1 VLPRP
6 RPGCA
11 RVYRGERPHLRALTL
26 ARSDDPVVKDA
37 LALDRSM
44 ISELTK
50 AYATGRVEDRAA
62 IIQPRDAMTKL
73 DDVADG

>member
-1 VLPRP
+1 
-6 RPGCA
+6 
-11 RVYRGERPHLRALTL
+11 
-26 ARSDDPVVKDA
+26 
-37 LALDRSM
+37 M

-73 DDVADG
+73 NDVADGLGGRGVGIPFF